1 MVDSG
6 LSDRQQRVLT
16 VIRGW
21 VEEHGY
27 PPTVR
32 EIGAAVGLVSTSSV
46 SHHLKSL
53 ERLGYL
59 RRDGRWPR
67 AMDAREG
74 VRAESGDAQSGA
86 GSGAAGGVGPGA
98 DGDGRAGAGR
108 GAGGADVRLGP
119 WAGLAGDVRFGARG
133 DDGARGRRSGS
144 GADVRLGPWA
154 GVADDLRSGIRSD
167 NRAEGGQVDD
177 VTDVRTGSQI
187 RARSGGRAGAHGG
200 SGTIHRDA
208 GVSVPV
214 LGAIAAGQPI
224 LAEEQ
229 ADDELTLPSS
239 LVGHGSLFALRVKG
253 DSMIEAAICDGDF
266 VVVRRQPV
274 ADNGDIVAAMIDGE
288 ATVKVYRRRDD
299 GHVDLMPRNP
309 AYDIIPGDEATI
321 LGRVVSVLRRL

>member
-1 MVDSG
+1 MADSD
-6 LSDRQQRVLT
+6 LSDRQQHVLS

-21 VEEHGY
+21 VEERGY

-32 EIGAAVGLVSTSSV
+32 EIGAAVGLGSTSSV

-67 AMDAREG
+67 AMDAR
-74 VRAESGDAQSGA
+74 DADATA
-86 GSGAAGGVGPGA
+86 GPTV
-98 DGDGRAGAGR
+98 
-108 GAGGADVRLGP
+108 VY
-119 WAGLAGDVRFGARG
+119 
-133 DDGARGRRSGS
+133 
-144 GADVRLGPWA
+144 
-154 GVADDLRSGIRSD
+154 
-167 NRAEGGQVDD
+167 
-177 VTDVRTGSQI
+177 
-187 RARSGGRAGAHGG
+187 
-200 SGTIHRDA
+200 RDA

-229 ADDELTLPSS
+229 SDDELTLPSS

-274 ADNGDIVAAMIDGE
+274 AENGDIVAAMIDGE
-288 ATVKVYRRRDD
+288 ATVKVYRRRD
-299 GHVDLMPRNP
+299 GHVDLVPRNP
-309 AYDIIPGDEATI
+309 SYDVIPGDEAVI